1 MLQEMD
7 PYVGLLISIHA
18 PRAGSDKCSFGLTPS
33 EFNFNPRSPCGER
46 PNDGKIGTLA
56 NNFNPRSP
64 CGERRFN
71 ASFMIFTARLFQS
84 TLPVRG
90 ATRRPRLTY
99 TLNPRSPCGERHA
112 ARDGPICRPADFN
125 PRSPCGERQVLVRPH
140 TVRVQFQSTLPVRGA
155 TQRRQDRHAGEQ
167 FQSTLPV
174 RGATFQRVF
183 HDFHGAV
190 ISIHAPRA
198 GSDAQTTIDIY
209 THLNI
214 SIHAPRAGSDDGYN
228 AGDGS
233 GSDFNPRSP
242 CGERQ

>member
-99 TLNPRSPCGERHA
+99 TRIL
-112 ARDGPICRPADFN
+112 I
-125 PRSPCGERQVLVRPH
+125 
-140 TVRVQFQSTLPVRGA
+140 FQSTLPVRGA
-155 TQRRQDRHAGEQ
+155 TMDTMQAMAPAR
-167 FQSTLPV
+167 
-174 RGATFQRVF
+174 
-183 HDFHGAV
+183 

-198 GSDAQTTIDIY
+198 GSDSSCIGFV
-209 THLNI
+209 HSFFI
-214 SIHAPRAGSDDGYN
+214 SIHAPRAGSDLSA
-228 AGDGS
+228 AG
-233 GSDFNPRSP
+233 
-242 CGERQ
+242 

>member
-1 MLQEMD
+1 MSGPSLSRQIKISIHAPRAGSDLKRVAGLVTMNISIHAPRAGSDHKILIEPAYTYKFQSTLPVRGATIVNQFFICLLLISIHAPRAGSDMLQEMD

-90 ATRRPRLTY
+90 ATM
-99 TLNPRSPCGERHA
+99 
-112 ARDGPICRPADFN
+112 
-125 PRSPCGERQVLVRPH
+125 
-140 TVRVQFQSTLPVRGA
+140 
-155 TQRRQDRHAGEQ
+155 
-167 FQSTLPV
+167 
-174 RGATFQRVF
+174 
-183 HDFHGAV
+183 
-190 ISIHAPRA
+190 
-198 GSDAQTTIDIY
+198 
-209 THLNI
+209 
-214 SIHAPRAGSDDGYN
+214 
-228 AGDGS
+228 
-233 GSDFNPRSP
+233 
-242 CGERQ
+242 